1 MDSHQNGHGQAPGR
15 NPGPFITGHMEAADV
30 VAGDD
35 NDLGSGIIGM
45 GITMLS
51 WLIVVLTF
59 PFSLFFCFKVVQEYE
74 RAVIFRL
81 GRLQSGGSKG
91 IFFVLPCIE
100 SFVKVDL
107 RTSCFDVPPQ
117 EVLTKDSVTGY
128 NSSWARAVVTEG
140 STGPGS
146 LVQSEL
152 LKVLV

>member
-1 MDSHQNGHGQAPGR
+1 MAQNGHHQTTTTGPGR
-15 NPGPFITGHMEAADV
+15 PAGAVMEV
-30 VAGDD
+30 VTEPHISD
-35 NDLGSGIIGM
+35 NEGDLGSGIIGAA
-45 GITMLS
+45 ITLLS
-51 WLIVVLTF
+51 WVLVVITF

-117 EVLTKDSVTGY
+117 EVLTKDSVTVSFFY
-128 NSSWARAVVTEG
+128 VT
-140 STGPGS
+140 
-146 LVQSEL
+146 
-152 LKVLV
+152 LKFLQRGDPLDAHNFPC